1 MVILIQARVR
11 ITVKQRDTEIRLRY
25 RNICLCLAK
34 YCKGNRKTYPKDKKV
49 LVNHIPV
56 TIVQRWKVFPFSKR
70 TVKVNFMVVL
80 FDIAVL

>member
-1 MVILIQARVR
+1 MVILIQARLR

-25 RNICLCLAK
+25 RNICLCVAK

-56 TIVQRWKVFPFSKR
+56 IQCWLEGISFFKKNCKGKFFGGV
-70 TVKVNFMVVL
+70 
-80 FDIAVL
+80 I

>member
-56 TIVQRWKVFPFSKR
+56 IQCWLESISFFKKNCKGKFFGGV
-70 TVKVNFMVVL
+70 
-80 FDIAVL
+80 I

>member
-56 TIVQRWKVFPFSKR
+56 ISAGWKVLPFSKR

>member
-56 TIVQRWKVFPFSKR
+56 TIVQRWLEGISFFKKNCKGKFYGGV
-70 TVKVNFMVVL
+70 
-80 FDIAVL
+80 I